1 MINLTE
7 KTKTV
12 WFAFIL
18 FLGWLASGII
28 HHRFI
33 TIFNSCSSMWKTSKK
48 KTYKNKWMAI
58 KIITLFI
65 CYTHAFGQAHYYCL
79 LTQRPLYRWKMEA
92 FKSTLWNV
100 ATNVTFLCARMA
112 LLRIPFFFFLLAF
125 IAQNEPKWKT
135 NWPSWQSVWRSLWWV
150 PERNMRNCWFLLSG
164 LAFRT
169 SSRSHGKTMS
179 EGEMEFFS
187 PEQIYFY

>member
-1 MINLTE
+1 ME
-7 KTKTV
+7 
-12 WFAFIL
+12 L
-18 FLGWLASGII
+18 F
-28 HHRFI
+28 
-33 TIFNSCSSMWKTSKK
+33 TIDSSQYSTAASKK
-48 KTYKNKWMAI
+48 KNYKNKWMAV
-58 KIITLFI
+58 KIITLLVF
-65 CYTHAFGQAHYYCL
+65 YTYAFDQAHSYCL
-79 LTQRPLYRWKMEA
+79 LTQRPFYRWKMEA
-92 FKSTLWNV
+92 FKSTLWTL
-100 ATNVTFLCARMA
+100 ATNVTFLCARMS
-112 LLRIPFFFFLLAF
+112 LLRMLFFSIAF
-125 IAQNEPKWKT
+125 IVQNEPKWKT